1 MLLFHWDYCCRSL
14 KKASCFC
21 AITVHTL
28 VTLFTRGIGANEPV
42 CVSVYM
48 YVYKHVYSQAYLK
61 NMKSYFLSML
71 PLRSAWWYAMYFW
84 GSNDIMFHGAYTDP
98 PHKHSH
104 NCYAGWVPQ
113 VAAPV
118 SRQVVMYNGSKLSS
132 DDRATANS
140 NTTEISI
147 IKYRHMGSLKYASR
161 QTYIEIKC
169 STLQAPGS
177 RLTRPPSV
185 LHSIKLMAAYRRVY
199 DSHHLQADCKEPGS
213 APEPY
218 AQ

>member
-1 MLLFHWDYCCRSL
+1 MICTSEEAMTLCFMVHIPIHHINIPTTVMLVGFPRWRHQSVDKS
-14 KKASCFC
+14 SCTM
-21 AITVHTL
+21 AV
-28 VTLFTRGIGANEPV
+28 
-42 CVSVYM
+42 
-48 YVYKHVYSQAYLK
+48 
-61 NMKSYFLSML
+61 
-71 PLRSAWWYAMYFW
+71 
-84 GSNDIMFHGAYTDP
+84 
-98 PHKHSH
+98 
-104 NCYAGWVPQ
+104 NC
-113 VAAPV
+113 
-118 SRQVVMYNGSKLSS
+118 RQVTEPQPTV
-132 DDRATANS
+132 TH
-140 NTTEISI
+140 TEISI

-185 LHSIKLMAAYRRVY
+185 LHSIRLLAAYRRVY